1 MKSLSALIKRNFL
14 ETVRDPLS
22 LIFCAAFPLVMLIF
36 MNVTVGNL
44 DGGGAAIFKIDT
56 YAPAICVFGYT
67 FTMMFTA
74 MQIAGDKNTSFIKRI
89 KISPVGRVTYLMSFV
104 FAAMPIAFLQTVLF
118 FIVAV
123 ILKYPFNAKILLTF
137 LYLIPSAFL
146 YVSLGVLIGELC
158 SDEKKTGPVCSIIV
172 SVTSILGGI
181 FMPVEILSGA
191 MEKIANA
198 LPFKHSV
205 EIASKILI
213 DGAAAIYPNIIYV
226 LAYAVAAWVAIF
238 VIEKIKSTK

>member
-1 MKSLSALIKRNFL
+1 MKKLFSLTKRNFL
-14 ETVRDPLS
+14 EIIRDPLS
-22 LIFCAAFPLVMLIF
+22 MIFCAAFPLAMLIF

-44 DGGGAAIFKIDT
+44 QGGGAAIFKIEA

-74 MQIAGDKNTSFIKRI
+74 MQIAGDKNSSFIKRI
-89 KISPVGRVTYLMSFV
+89 RISPVGRMTYLMSFV

-118 FIVAV
+118 FIVAF

-146 YVSLGVLIGELC
+146 YVSFGVLIGEIC
-158 SDEKKTGPVCSIIV
+158 SDEKKTGPICSIIV

-181 FMPVEILSGA
+181 FMPTDILSGA
-191 MEKIANA
+191 MKNIANA

-205 EIASKILI
+205 EIASKILS
-213 DGAAAIYPNIIYV
+213 DGAGVIYPNIIYV
-226 LAYAVAAWVAIF
+226 AAYAVAAWVIIA
-238 VIEKIKSTK
+238 VIEKIRAAK

>member
-1 MKSLSALIKRNFL
+1 MKSLISLTKRNFL
-14 ETVRDPLS
+14 EIVRDPLS
-22 LIFCAAFPLVMLIF
+22 LIFCAAFPLIMLVF

-44 DGGGAAIFKIDT
+44 SGGGAAIFKIEA

-74 MQIAGDKNTSFIKRI
+74 MQIAGDKNSSFIKRI
-89 KISPVGRVTYLMSFV
+89 KISPVGRMTYLLSFV
-104 FAAMPIAFLQTVLF
+104 LAAMPIAFLQTLLF

-137 LYLIPSAFL
+137 LYLIPSALL
-146 YVSLGVLIGELC
+146 YVSFGVLIGEFC

-181 FMPVEILSGA
+181 FMPTDILSGA
-191 MEKIANA
+191 MKNIANA

-205 EIASKILI
+205 EIASKILSV
-213 DGAAAIYPNIIYV
+213 GAGAIYPGVIYV
-226 LAYAVAAWVAIF
+226 LAYALAAWVAIAI
-238 VIEKIKSTK
+238 IEKIKSAK